1 MQGVG
6 VNHRNQIFCP
16 KPYAVACTW
25 LCVLLASRFGMVFGP
40 LRIFGNRFVSRAA
53 DAAAI
58 SEADEQC
65 TTTRTITHPL
75 GNIVRVE
82 IPGNRGE
89 LELELGLQEQ

>member
-1 MQGVG
+1 M
-6 VNHRNQIFCP
+6 
-16 KPYAVACTW
+16 
-25 LCVLLASRFGMVFGP
+25 LLLVPGSAYFLHHGLAWCSGLYGF
-40 LRIFGNRFVSRAA
+40 FGNRFVSRAA

-82 IPGNRGE
+82 ISGNRGE
-89 LELELGLQEQ
+89 LELELRLQEQ